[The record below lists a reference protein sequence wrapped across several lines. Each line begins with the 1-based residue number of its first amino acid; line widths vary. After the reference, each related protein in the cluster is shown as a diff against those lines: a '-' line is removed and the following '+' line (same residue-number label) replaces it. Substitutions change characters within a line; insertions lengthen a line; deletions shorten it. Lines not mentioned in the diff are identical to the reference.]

1 MKYIYADKPGH
12 NPETHNLYPIF
23 RLENGAFYID
33 WTAQL
38 KPDEDGHMP
47 TPDEQPYGAPTL
59 RERLDVLEGTTDDII
74 LMMADLIGGGE

>member
-1 MKYIYADKPGH
+1 MQYIYAEKPTY

-23 RLENGAFYID
+23 RLENGAFYAD
-33 WTAQL
+33 WTVQL

-47 TPDEQPYGAPTL
+47 TPDEQPDVAPTL
-59 RERLDVLEGTTDDII
+59 RERLDALEGTTDDII